1 MIPIY
6 DFFFRG
12 VGSTTNQITQPDH
25 ISSLIITYH
34 HSICH
39 DFPREKSMETEREN
53 YKMHADVEEPNQKTY
68 GMFSGSLGS

>member
-1 MIPIY
+1 MKMTDIESNGG
-6 DFFFRG
+6 F
-12 VGSTTNQITQPDH
+12 TN
-25 ISSLIITYH
+25 
-34 HSICH
+34 ICH